1 MIKFAAICNVWFA
14 KMANLIQH
22 QGIVESISGSQL
34 TVRII
39 QSSACSGCH
48 AKGYC
53 SSADR
58 KEKVIDIVDNSATA
72 YAVGERVWVMGEM
85 SMGMKAVAL
94 AFIIPFFILI
104 ISLFMCVA
112 ITGNELLAGIISL
125 SLLVPYYFIIWLNK
139 ARLKQKF
146 SFTIK
151 PIK

>member
-53 SSADR
+53 SSADS
-58 KEKVIDIVDNSATA
+58 KEKVIDIIDASAA
-72 YAVGERVWVMGEM
+72 SYQVGERVMVMGEM
-85 SMGMKAVAL
+85 SMGMKAVVL
-94 AFIIPFFILI
+94 AFVIPFFILV
-104 ISLFMCVA
+104 ISLFVCVWL
-112 ITGNELLAGIISL
+112 TGDELLAGTVSL
-125 SLLVPYYFIIWLNK
+125 SLLVPYYLIIWICK

>member
-1 MIKFAAICNVWFA
+1 
-14 KMANLIQH
+14 MANLIQH
-22 QGIVESISGSQL
+22 QGIVESITGSHL
-34 TVRII
+34 SIRII

-53 SSADR
+53 SSADS
-58 KEKVIDIVDNSATA
+58 KEKIVDIDDASASSYT
-72 YAVGERVWVMGEM
+72 VGERVMVIGEV

-94 AFIIPFFILI
+94 AFVIPFLILI
-104 ISLFMCVA
+104 VSLFVCMA
-112 ITGNELLAGIISL
+112 ITSDELLSAIVSL

-139 ARLKQKF
+139 SRLTQKF